1 MVYNK
6 TESILR
12 RFADLEV
19 YSILK
24 LPLTLNNPT
33 ESLHLKTE
41 QFRFADSN
49 GKFSIS
55 DFPTKIDDL
64 YESKEQYDALL
75 ANLTAELNELQ
86 EKMYA
91 HNRYGLLTVFQAM
104 DAAGKDSTIQHVFS
118 GVNPLGLRVHSFKR
132 PTDDELDHDFL
143 WRNMVKLPERGTI
156 GIFNRSYYEE
166 VLVVKVHPEIL
177 TKTQRLPD
185 ERTVDLEKLWK
196 QRYKDI
202 CNFETYLNRN
212 GFPVLKFFLNVS
224 KKEQGDRLIDRI
236 EDPSKNW
243 KFDDQDVV
251 ERGFWKQYMQAYE
264 DAINETATK
273 KAPWFIIPA
282 DDKKNMRLIVAKIL
296 VEELKNLKMAYPK
309 VNKRQQKSLQELA
322 AVIKNE

>member
-1 MVYNK
+1 MN
-6 TESILR
+6 TTNE
-12 RFADLEV
+12 
-19 YSILK
+19 
-24 LPLTLNNPT
+24 P
-33 ESLHLKTE
+33 LHLKTE
-41 QFRFADSN
+41 QFRFTGSPES
-49 GKFSIS
+49 GPFSIS

-64 YESKEQYDALL
+64 YESKEHYETLL
-75 ANLTAELNELQ
+75 SDLTSELNDLQ

-91 HNRYGLLTVFQAM
+91 HNRYGLVTIFQAM

-132 PTDDELDHDFL
+132 PTDQELDHDFL
-143 WRNMVKLPERGTI
+143 WRNLIKLPERGTI

-177 TKTQRLPD
+177 TKTQRLPE
-185 ERTVDLEKLWK
+185 ERTADLDKVWK

-202 CNFETYLNRN
+202 CHFETYLNRN
-212 GFPVLKFFLNVS
+212 GFPVLKFFLHVS

-264 DAINETATK
+264 DAINATATK
-273 KAPWFIIPA
+273 KAPWYVIPA

-296 VEELKNLKMAYPK
+296 VEELKTLKIEYPK
-309 VNKRQQKSLQELA
+309 VNKRQQKSLQDLLE
-322 AVIKNE
+322 VIKKE